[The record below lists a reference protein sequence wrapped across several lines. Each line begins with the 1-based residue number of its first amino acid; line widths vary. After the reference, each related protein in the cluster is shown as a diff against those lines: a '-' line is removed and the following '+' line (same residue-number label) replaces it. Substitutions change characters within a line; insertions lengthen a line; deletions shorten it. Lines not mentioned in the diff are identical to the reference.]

1 MSSMVQQESNEQYNS
16 VGRHYVS
23 RFWRV
28 QVKIIDDYAVHGAQ
42 RTILDGPRISRDGE
56 CSPHHK
62 KFIIKSTIRLTS

>member
-28 QVKIIDDYAVHGAQ
+28 QVKIIDDYAGRVMSSMVQ
-42 RTILDGPRISRDGE
+42 
-56 CSPHHK
+56 
-62 KFIIKSTIRLTS
+62 